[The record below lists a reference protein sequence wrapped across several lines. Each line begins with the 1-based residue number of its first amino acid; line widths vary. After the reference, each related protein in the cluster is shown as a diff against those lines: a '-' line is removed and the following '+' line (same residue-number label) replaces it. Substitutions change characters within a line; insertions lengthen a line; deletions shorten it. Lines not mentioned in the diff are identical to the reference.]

1 MREASFFRK
10 NSVRLSYVKL
20 RFAAVLYAAVPV
32 AVFLLGWL
40 KPWWGVPAA
49 ALLAAGVL
57 CLRPGKK
64 GPAALQ
70 EKALCVPAWV
80 LAAMLAFALIWC
92 FWGGQGGYFYQNTDF
107 ANRNGVL
114 HDLVN
119 YPWPVYYQSSSG
131 GFGNHGEPFALVY
144 YICHW
149 LLPALAGKAVLA
161 ATGAAG
167 AAWLAANFAL
177 FLWTSLGVF
186 LVLCLLVVTLRPQ
199 GWLAVLLVCVGFMAF
214 SGLDIVGTAWMH
226 QDVGFHIERWAGT
239 NEYSSMTTCLF
250 WVFNQTVVPWL
261 MTLCVMNEK
270 GVENYALLG
279 LLALPFGPLPFVGLA
294 VMCLGLGA
302 VRLVQ
307 SVRAGRLPAFWREV
321 FSRQNL
327 LVLAAVL
334 PVFYLYFSSNAATTM
349 EEGRFC
355 FYLSGRQEVDAG
367 KELFELVRFYML
379 ECGVYL
385 ALIWHDYKKDAL
397 FYLTAASLM
406 AYPLFRMGAAGTGD
420 FTMRASIPALLVLA
434 CMVLGYLVRRK
445 SVFRTGKAWER
456 ALYILLVAALCVGAV
471 TPLVELWHGFIV
483 VWNAGHFGIA
493 YDPYGTVNHVDNVY
507 INNFVS
513 WYLQDS
519 PFFRFFSVCF
529 VQKPR
534 VSATRMTRM
543 RPFWRCWRSTR

>member
-1 MREASFFRK
+1 MNAVFFSRK

-57 CLRPGKK
+57 CLRPGRK

-80 LAAMLAFALIWC
+80 LAVMLAFALIWC

-149 LLPALAGKAVLA
+149 LLPALAGKAV
-161 ATGAAG
+161 
-167 AAWLAANFAL
+167 LAANFAL

-261 MTLCVMNEK
+261 MTLCVLNEK
-270 GVENYALLG
+270 GVGNYALLG

-302 VRLVQ
+302 VRLVK
-307 SVRAGRLPAFWREV
+307 SVRAGCLPVFWREV

-445 SVFRTGKAWER
+445 SVFCTGKAWER

-507 INNFVS
+507 INNFVA

-519 PFFRFFSVCF
+519 PFFRFFA
-529 VQKPR
+529 R
-534 VSATRMTRM
+534 
-543 RPFWRCWRSTR
+543 

>member
-1 MREASFFRK
+1 MNAVFFSRK

-57 CLRPGKK
+57 CLRPGRK

-80 LAAMLAFALIWC
+80 LAVMLAFALIWC

-261 MTLCVMNEK
+261 MTLCVLNEK
-270 GVENYALLG
+270 GVGNYALLG

-302 VRLVQ
+302 VRLVK
-307 SVRAGRLPAFWREV
+307 SVRAGCLPVFWREV

-493 YDPYGTVNHVDNVY
+493 YDPYGTVNHVNNVY
-507 INNFVS
+507 INNFVA

-519 PFFRFFSVCF
+519 PFFRFFA
-529 VQKPR
+529 R
-534 VSATRMTRM
+534 
-543 RPFWRCWRSTR
+543 

>member
-1 MREASFFRK
+1 MRAVTFLTK
-10 NSVRLSYVKL
+10 KQVRLCYPQL

-40 KPWWGVPAA
+40 KLYWGIPAA

-57 CLRPGKK
+57 GLRPGRKE
-64 GPAALQ
+64 PSAAAA
-70 EKALCVPAWV
+70 EKAVCVPVWALAVV
-80 LAAMLAFALIWC
+80 LVFALAWC
-92 FWGGQGGYFYQNTDF
+92 FLGGQGGYFYQNSDF

-119 YPWPVYYQSSSG
+119 YPWPVYYQSDSG
-131 GFGNHGEPFALVY
+131 GFGNHGNPFALVY

-149 LLPALAGKAVLA
+149 LLPALAGKLVLA
-161 ATGAAG
+161 VTGTAG

-177 FLWTSLGVF
+177 FVWTGLGVF
-186 LVLCLLVVTLRPQ
+186 LVFCLLAVTLRPQ
-199 GWLAVLLVCVGFMAF
+199 SWVALLAVCMGFMAF
-214 SGLDIVGTAWMH
+214 SGLDIVGTVWMH
-226 QDVGFHIERWAGT
+226 QDVGFHIERWAGV

-261 MTLCVMNEK
+261 MTLCVLNEK
-270 GVENYALLG
+270 RVEHYALLG

-307 SVRAGRLPAFWREV
+307 SARAGCLPAFWREV

-327 LVLAAVL
+327 LVLAAIL
-334 PVFYLYFSSNAATTM
+334 PVFFLYFSANAATTM
-349 EEGRFC
+349 QEGRFC
-355 FYLSGRQEVDAG
+355 FYLSGQENIQTG

-385 ALIWHDYKKDAL
+385 ALVWRDYKKAPL

-406 AYPLFRMGAAGTGD
+406 VYPLFRMGASGTGD

-434 CMVLGYLVRRK
+434 CMVLGSLVRHCN
-445 SVFRTGKAWER
+445 VFRTGKLWEKVWYL
-456 ALYILLVAALCVGAV
+456 ALLGVLCVGAV
-471 TPLVELWHGFIV
+471 TPLVELWHGLIV

-493 YDPYGTVNHVDNVY
+493 YDPYGTVNHVENVY
-507 INNFVS
+507 INNFVA
-513 WYLQDS
+513 WYLQAS
-519 PFFRFFSVCF
+519 PFFRFLA
-529 VQKPR
+529 R
-534 VSATRMTRM
+534 
-543 RPFWRCWRSTR
+543 